1 MDTFR
6 LILFTILMSVA
17 SVSLANN
24 ENPSLKNT
32 KRKKA
37 KKQIQINTQE
47 EDLNLY
53 YEDPIPAVIDD
64 FVMPGSIIDVKVVD
78 LKGNIIVKDKVTIE
92 QFLESKHS
100 LDSLPKN
107 SLFVLFYN
115 NTAYYVLDVQ

>member
-1 MDTFR
+1 
-6 LILFTILMSVA
+6 MSVA